1 MFDTLLPEN
10 LFFQL
15 IHGLTWKVDVIKK
28 RFYIC
33 SEVIDSITDA
43 NSGCLGR
50 GLEVVW
56 GVVWGVSTDPDRSY
70 HFTKILPFEVNLP
83 FIG

>member
-1 MFDTLLPEN
+1 MAGRRN
-10 LFFQL
+10 
-15 IHGLTWKVDVIKK
+15 KK

-50 GLEVVW
+50 GLGSLDVVCGGLVVVW
-56 GVVWGVSTDPDRSY
+56 GGLGQHGRPT
-70 HFTKILPFEVNLP
+70 
-83 FIG
+83 

>member
-1 MFDTLLPEN
+1 MFDN
-10 LFFQL
+10 LFFKL
-15 IHGLTWKVDVIKK
+15 IHGLTWQVDVIKK

-50 GLEVVW
+50 GLGSFRCGFRW
-56 GVVWGVSTDPDRSY
+56 FGGGLGCFHGP
-70 HFTKILPFEVNLP
+70 
-83 FIG
+83 

>member
-1 MFDTLLPEN
+1 MWSIMFDTLLPEN

-28 RFYIC
+28 KRFYIC

-43 NSGCLGR
+43 NSGRLGR
-50 GLEVVW
+50 GLEVVL

-70 HFTKILPFEVNLP
+70 HFTKNIF
-83 FIG
+83 FRD